1 MMQTSRS
8 RVAVVAG
15 GTSGIGLSVAH
26 HLLGLDHRVAL
37 FGHTEGAAEAARST
51 FRSEIESNRA
61 MVECCDVRNQSEVR
75 GFFKDL
81 EYQWSAPDILVY
93 CAGISPKGP
102 DGSAQPFVSID
113 LDEWKNVLDVNL
125 TGAMLCCQSAI
136 PGMVA
141 NGFGRIVLIGSL
153 AGRTRPMIAGAA
165 YAASKAGLGGLARAL
180 VSELSSNG
188 ITVNVVAP
196 GRIITPMTGSR
207 TGQVNLDAAKRIP
220 AGRAGESDEVAALVG
235 FLISDE
241 AAFINGAIVD
251 INGGE
256 YTPA

>member
-1 MMQTSRS
+1 MIQNNRN

-15 GTSGIGLSVAH
+15 GTSGIGLSVAQ
-26 HLLGLDHRVAL
+26 HLLGLGHRVAL

-51 FRSEIESNRA
+51 FRRDIESNSA
-61 MVECCDVRNQSEVR
+61 MIKCCDVRNQSEVR

-93 CAGISPKGP
+93 CAGISPKAP
-102 DGSAQPFVSID
+102 DGSARPFMSID

-125 TGAMLCCQSAI
+125 TGAMLCSQLAL

-180 VSELSSNG
+180 VSEFSSNG

-196 GRIITPMTGSR
+196 GRIITPMAGSR
-207 TGQVNLDAAKRIP
+207 TSQVNLDAAKRIP

-235 FLISDE
+235 FIISDE

>member
-1 MMQTSRS
+1 MTQSNGS

-15 GTSGIGLSVAH
+15 GTSGIGLSVAR
-26 HLLGLDHRVAL
+26 HLLGLGHKVAL
-37 FGHTEGAAEAARST
+37 FGHTESAATAARST
-51 FRSEIESNRA
+51 LQAEIASNMA
-61 MVECCDVRNQSEVR
+61 IVEHRDVKNQAEIR
-75 GFFKDL
+75 GFFSDVGCH
-81 EYQWSAPDILVY
+81 WSAADILVY

-102 DGSAQPFVSID
+102 DGAAQSFLRID
-113 LDEWKNVLDVNL
+113 LGEWNDVLDVNL
-125 TGAMLCCQSAI
+125 TGAALCCQSAL
-136 PGMVA
+136 PGMVEK
-141 NGFGRIVLIGSL
+141 GFGRIVLMGSL

-180 VSELSSNG
+180 VSEFSSKG

-196 GRIITPMTGSR
+196 GRIITPMAGSR
-207 TGQVNLDAAKRIP
+207 TSQTNLDATNRIP
-220 AGRAGESDEVAALVG
+220 VGRAGESEEVASLVG
-235 FLISDE
+235 FLISDQ

>member
-1 MMQTSRS
+1 MIRNNSS

-26 HLLGLDHRVAL
+26 RLLGLGYKVAL

-51 FRSEIESNRA
+51 FRSEIESNRV
-61 MVECCDVRNQSEVR
+61 MVECCDARNQSEVR

-81 EYQWSAPDILVY
+81 EYQWSAPDILIY

-102 DGSAQPFVSID
+102 DGSARPFVSID
-113 LDEWKNVLDVNL
+113 LDEWRNVLDVNL
-125 TGAMLCCQSAI
+125 TGAMLCCQFAL
-136 PGMVA
+136 PGMA
-141 NGFGRIVLIGSL
+141 ASGFGRIVLVGSL

-165 YAASKAGLGGLARAL
+165 YSASKAGLGGLARAL
-180 VSELSSNG
+180 VSEFSSNG
-188 ITVNVVAP
+188 ITVNIVAP
-196 GRIITPMTGSR
+196 GRIITPMAGSR
-207 TGQVNLDAAKRIP
+207 ASQVNLDAAKRIP
-220 AGRAGESDEVAALVG
+220 AGRAGESDEVAALVC

>member
-1 MMQTSRS
+1 MIQNNRS

-26 HLLGLDHRVAL
+26 HLLGLGDKVAL

-51 FRSEIESNRA
+51 FRSYIESNSA
-61 MVECCDVRNQSEVR
+61 MVECCDVRNPSEVR
-75 GFFKDL
+75 GFFKDV
-81 EYQWSAPDILVY
+81 EYRWSAPDILVY

-102 DGSAQPFVSID
+102 DGSARPFVSID

-125 TGAMLCCQSAI
+125 TGAMLCCQFAI
-136 PGMVA
+136 PGMMA

-196 GRIITPMTGSR
+196 GRIITPMAGSR
-207 TGQVNLDAAKRIP
+207 TSQVNLEAAKRIP